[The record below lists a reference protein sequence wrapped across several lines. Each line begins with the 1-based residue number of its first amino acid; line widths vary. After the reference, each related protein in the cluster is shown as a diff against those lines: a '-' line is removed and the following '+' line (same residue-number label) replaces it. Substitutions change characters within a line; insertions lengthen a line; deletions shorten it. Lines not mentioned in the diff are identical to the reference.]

1 MEDYSMIGKDELR
14 ALALRAARSRE
25 DALAALVELA
35 VARWGEQEREPA
47 RRHYARRSFGL
58 MLNALSYAPEFD
70 YGADAPHEL
79 VAARDAALT
88 DEDLRYLRTGE

>member
-1 MEDYSMIGKDELR
+1 MIGKDELR
-14 ALALRAARSRE
+14 ALAIRAAQSRE

-47 RRHYARRSFGL
+47 RQHYARRTYGL
-58 MLNALSYAPEFD
+58 LLNTLSYSPEFD
-70 YGADAPHEL
+70 YGDSAPHEL
-79 VAARDAALT
+79 VSARDAALT